1 VVSFPIDA
9 TPVQKSKRP
18 RRPNGAGSIQE
29 LGAKGGAKS
38 KKSKSCKW
46 RAQYTD
52 YLSPKNPKPR
62 PSKQFKTYREAEKW
76 LNDRVADQTRGFSG
90 CALDSKM
97 TISEFV
103 ENFILTREN
112 KGRSPETIRN
122 YKSNLKNQI
131 APRIGHLNAS
141 KISPHAIEAM
151 FTSMRKDGLGRA
163 AELSFAILNAA
174 YKYAVR
180 MGDLPFNPMQRIEK
194 PKHTSVVSTAIEQED
209 LRRIYIAAM
218 SSPYMHARVECA
230 VVLGLRPCEA
240 LGLKWSDFDLDS
252 SLPKVTISRKLQRVL
267 GEGLTWGTTKNGKSL
282 VKHLSSEQ
290 VKIFRKHKA
299 TQGLQKARWTRDYDL
314 VFPNTHGLPK
324 DDKGDT
330 RDWKR
335 LLDQAGVKSYLRYQ
349 SRKSPFSYIAPS
361 VDIKTLQQY
370 SGHAQASTLLN
381 HYVHSLT
388 PSMQKLLHEQDEFRR
403 GLIQPAENAVEEPR
417 SNKKFV

>member
-1 VVSFPIDA
+1 M
-9 TPVQKSKRP
+9 
-18 RRPNGAGSIQE
+18 N
-29 LGAKGGAKS
+29 
-38 KKSKSCKW
+38 
-46 RAQYTD
+46 
-52 YLSPKNPKPR
+52 
-62 PSKQFKTYREAEKW
+62 
-76 LNDRVADQTRGFSG
+76 
-90 CALDSKM
+90 
-97 TISEFV
+97 ISQFV

-131 APRIGHLNAS
+131 NPRIGHLNAS

-151 FTSMRKDGLGRA
+151 FTNMHRDGLGRA

-194 PKHTSVVSTAIEQED
+194 PKHTSVVSTAIEQDD

-282 VKHLSSEQ
+282 VKHLSNEQ
-290 VKIFRKHKA
+290 VKIFRKHKV
-299 TQGLQKARWTRDYDL
+299 TQGLQKARWARDYDL
-314 VFPNTHGLPK
+314 VFPNSLGFPK

-335 LLDQAGVKSYLRYQ
+335 LLNEAGVRSYLRYQ
-349 SRKSPFSYIAPS
+349 SRKSAFSYIAPS
-361 VDIKTLQQY
+361 IDIKTLQQY

-388 PSMQKLLHEQDEFRR
+388 PSMQKLLQEQDAFRKSLMQTNI
-403 GLIQPAENAVEEPR
+403 GESNIHKTLINDSYPKNFRQ
-417 SNKKFV
+417 S